1 MQIPHLG
8 LEISRTFDGL
18 DELDS
23 STMNRQ
29 ENSSVYDAH
38 FKTSIPNLIY
48 NLKDGNLL
56 PNAHIL
62 FSSRPTNKIILKD
75 FNRVIVI
82 LGFSKTSIS
91 KMHD

>member
-1 MQIPHLG
+1 MQIPNLG

-23 STMNRQ
+23 STMSRQ
-29 ENSSVYDAH
+29 ENSSVYDAN

-48 NLKDGNLL
+48 NLKDENLL
-56 PNAHIL
+56 PNARIL

-82 LGFSKTSIS
+82 LSFSKTSIS